1 MKVTSSFL
9 SVTLLCSAL
18 AMLPGCSALDW
29 LKSKMSCKSC
39 AAGTVKPNEPVITFG
54 GKPVVSVEEFKNK
67 LQAIYAA
74 RPGIESIIAQMP
86 EEEQL
91 KIYKQLAD
99 GIVAEQLILEYVKR
113 KGLEKTPEF
122 KEAVEQGQKQLYCD
136 ISVRAFQTQMAKEMQ
151 EMIAKIDDKQAEDYY
166 NANLEKSAIFQQA
179 PFTVKQGRVVAQVS
193 QGFKTE
199 AEAKKTL
206 SNPAA
211 AFETMDSSATSGK
224 KQMSDY
230 RLRSAVMGMKTN
242 AEVVKGADKFFAV
255 KIKEKTT
262 PEFAKFADVKDMVK
276 QAMVQE
282 KMPSMYNEK
291 MEDLKKDCKV
301 SVNEEF
307 LKSFVVKK
315 EQAAQPEQ
323 TPAPA
328 AAAPAVKAA

>member
-18 AMLPGCSALDW
+18 VVLPGCGALDW

-39 AAGTVKPNEPVITFG
+39 VAGTVKPTEPVILFG
-54 GKPVVSVEEFKNK
+54 GKPVVTVEEFKNK

-122 KEAVEQGQKQLYCD
+122 KDAVEQGQKQLYCD

-151 EMIAKIDDKQAEDYY
+151 EMVAKIDDAQATEFYT
-166 NANLEKSAIFQQA
+166 ANREKMAIFQQA
-179 PFTVKQGRVVAQVS
+179 PFTVKQGHIIAQVS

-199 AEAKKTL
+199 AEAKKAM

-211 AFETMDSSATSGK
+211 VFETFDTSATSGK
-224 KQMSDY
+224 KQISDY
-230 RLRSAVMGMKTN
+230 RLRSAITAMKAN
-242 AEVVKGADKFFAV
+242 AEVVKGAEKFFAV
-255 KIKEKTT
+255 KIKEKVT
-262 PEFAKFADVKDMVK
+262 PEFAKFDDVKDMVK
-276 QAMVQE
+276 QAMVQD
-282 KMPSMYNEK
+282 KMPGIYNEK

-301 SVNEEF
+301 SINEEF
-307 LKSFVVKK
+307 LKSFVLKK
-315 EQAAQPEQ
+315 EQPAAQPEQ
-323 TPAPA
+323 AAPAPK
-328 AAAPAVKAA
+328 APAVKAA